1 MTFLPT
7 ASALVPAWVFAGL
20 LALAQPAAAQAQGP
34 AATPAKPAERAAQRA
49 PQRRDPN
56 ATAVRR
62 VVIPPVQAEPE
73 LPLTEAELAVA
84 AQVHVGDLACELG
97 NNLRLERDAQSPGH
111 FKLTMQKLE
120 FRMRPVLSRTGAVRL
135 EDRAQGAVW
144 LQLANKSMLM
154 SQTQGR
160 RLADECAGDE
170 QRAVAEALK
179 RNPAPSLLD
188 PAPAPK

>member
-1 MTFLPT
+1 MKPLLP
-7 ASALVPAWVFAGL
+7 AAALAVAGL
-20 LALAQPAAAQAQGP
+20 LSFTPSAGVLAQGTTAK
-34 AATPAKPAERAAQRA
+34 PAKPAERPAQRA

-62 VVIPPVQAEPE
+62 VAPPAPVEPE
-73 LPLTEAELAVA
+73 LPLTDAELAVA
-84 AQVHVGDLACELG
+84 ALVHVGALNCELG
-97 NNLRLERDAQSPGH
+97 NNVRLERDAQSPGY
-111 FKLTMQKLE
+111 FKLSMQKLE
-120 FRMRPVLSRTGAVRL
+120 FRMRPVVSRTGAVRL

-160 RLADECAGDE
+160 RLADECAGEE
-170 QRAVAEALK
+170 QRAVAEAHKL
-179 RNPAPSLLD
+179 NPPPNLLD